1 MVVYPSYGETTMKFA
16 VRAAFALLVL
26 SASGLVSAPA
36 DAETKLTDFNGA
48 WLGSG
53 SDRNTPFEAEQR
65 TTCRSNIT
73 ADLQQMTSN
82 IQCKGTA
89 GLTKAI
95 HLHIRLRGNSF
106 TGTLSQRA
114 ATRGGATSK
123 LAGSVSGQKTDTT
136 ANFRVTFPGL
146 TPSVD
151 VTLRLNN
158 PSSFSMRA
166 TTFVGELMNVTF
178 KRMH

>member
-1 MVVYPSYGETTMKFA
+1 
-16 VRAAFALLVL
+16 
-26 SASGLVSAPA
+26 
-36 DAETKLTDFNGA
+36 
-48 WLGSG
+48 
-53 SDRNTPFEAEQR
+53 
-65 TTCRSNIT
+65 
-73 ADLQQMTSN
+73 MTSN
-82 IQCKGTA
+82 TQCKGTA

-95 HLHIRLRGNSF
+95 HLHIRLRGDSF